1 MELCT
6 DSFISKSRVS
16 WLYTSLECELCSKEE
31 EETTSHIILRCEAYN
46 RIRNKYIN
54 TLKNILEKEEYILL
68 STNDTEFLKYILGF
82 STLSG
87 KWWLL
92 WEHTLEFLRLIAVT
106 RRHRLGLTGNLKNL
120 IQHLKKEKDSI
131 RPLDNPVIGIN
142 QRSNNGGNPD
152 MPHKLK
158 IGARVGNIKI
168 LNQLKLFTQNKQE
181 NSKSQ
186 TIYLKNKE
194 DVYLMNLRGGKIILI
209 NPVIPNDQISKK
221 AAKQRKAEDKGHQAD
236 PIKIKI
242 ITGSRI
248 GQ

>member
-1 MELCT
+1 ML
-6 DSFISKSRVS
+6 
-16 WLYTSLECELCSKEE
+16 
-31 EETTSHIILRCEAYN
+31 
-46 RIRNKYIN
+46 
-54 TLKNILEKEEYILL
+54 
-68 STNDTEFLKYILGF
+68 
-82 STLSG
+82 
-87 KWWLL
+87 
-92 WEHTLEFLRLIAVT
+92 
-106 RRHRLGLTGNLKNL
+106 RHRLGLTGNIKSL
-120 IQHLKKEKDSI
+120 IQHLKKKKDTDRTLNSSAT
-131 RPLDNPVIGIN
+131 VIN
-142 QRSNNGGNPD
+142 QRNNNGGNPH

-158 IGARVGNIKI
+158 IGTRVGNIKI
-168 LNQLKLFTQNKQE
+168 LNQLKLFTQNDQE

-221 AAKQRKAEDKGHQAD
+221 AAKQRKVEDKGHQAD